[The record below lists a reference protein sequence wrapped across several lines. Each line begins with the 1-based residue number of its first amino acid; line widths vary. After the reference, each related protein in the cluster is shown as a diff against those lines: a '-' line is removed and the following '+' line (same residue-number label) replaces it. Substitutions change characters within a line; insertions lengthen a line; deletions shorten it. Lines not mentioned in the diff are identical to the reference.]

1 MEEVRSEFVTLDV
14 GGTLFKTTLTTLRQ
28 YPESN
33 MLAAMFNPESGTPP
47 ALQDA
52 NGAYLIDRN
61 PKAFAAILNYLRT
74 GELFESYDGI
84 TMGEV
89 LSEARYFGLQGLVD
103 KVRSLSPGHQ
113 HKHVILL
120 YYVDGIIKDDA

>member
-1 MEEVRSEFVTLDV
+1 MEEGRSEIVTLDV
-14 GGTLFKTTLTTLRQ
+14 GGTLFKTTRTTLGQ
-28 YPESN
+28 YPETS
-33 MLAAMFNPESGTPP
+33 MLAAMFDPDSLRPP
-47 ALQDA
+47 ALRDD
-52 NGAYLIDRN
+52 NGAYFIDRN
-61 PKAFAAILNYLRT
+61 PKAFAAILSYLRT

-103 KVRSLSPGHQ
+103 KIRSLSPGHQ

-120 YYVDGIIKDDA
+120 YYVDGLIKDDT